1 MNAPSLPEK
10 QKGLTER
17 LKEIEYQNAL
27 ELRVILREVAR
38 IKRAYYKAIGRPDP
52 ASIHSPKKSDK

>member
-10 QKGLTER
+10 QKRLTER
-17 LKEIEYQNAL
+17 LREIESQNAL

-38 IKRAYYKAIGRPDP
+38 IKRAYYKAIGRPN
-52 ASIHSPKKSDK
+52 PKSSANHKKINE